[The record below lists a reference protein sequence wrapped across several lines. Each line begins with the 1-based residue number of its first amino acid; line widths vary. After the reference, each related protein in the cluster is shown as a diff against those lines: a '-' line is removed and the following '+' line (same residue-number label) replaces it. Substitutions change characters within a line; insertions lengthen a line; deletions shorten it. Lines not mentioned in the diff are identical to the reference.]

1 MNETIF
7 NKKASFDFNLSE
19 KLEAGIVLTGSEVK
33 SVRSGSV
40 SLSDSFVKFVGNEAL
55 LVNVYIAPYK
65 YAVDPSY
72 DPKRSRKLLLNRDEI
87 EFLAG
92 KVGSGKLTNSDLRS
106 PKGLTIVPV
115 KMYNTHNL
123 VKVEIAIASKKKK
136 FDKRESL
143 KKKAQD
149 RETEGY
155 LRTEKKNSQRD

>member
-1 MNETIF
+1 MNETIL

-19 KLEAGIVLTGSEVK
+19 KIEAGIVLTGSEVK
-33 SVRSGSV
+33 SVRTGSA
-40 SLSDSFVKFVGNEAL
+40 SLADSFVKLSGNEAF

-72 DPKRSRKLLLNRDEI
+72 DPKRSRKLLLNKNEI

-92 KVGSGKLTNSDLRS
+92 KLAVGN
-106 PKGLTIVPV
+106 LTIVPV

-123 VKVEIAIASKKKK
+123 VKVEIALASKKKNY
-136 FDKRESL
+136 DKRDSL

-149 RETEGY
+149 RETESY
-155 LRTEKKNSQRD
+155 LRTEKKNNQK

>member
-87 EFLAG
+87 EFLTG

>member
-19 KLEAGIVLTGSEVK
+19 KIEAGIVLTGSEVK
-33 SVRSGSV
+33 SVRAGSV
-40 SLSDSFVKFVGNEAL
+40 SLSDTFVKIVGNEAF

-72 DPKRSRKLLLNRDEI
+72 DPKRSRKLLLTKDEI

-92 KVGSGKLTNSDLRS
+92 KVGSGKLTNSDLRNQQ
-106 PKGLTIVPV
+106 GLTIVPV
-115 KMYNTHNL
+115 KMYNSHNL
-123 VKVEIAIASKKKK
+123 VKVEIALASKKKN

-143 KKKAQD
+143 KRKAQD
-149 RETEGY
+149 REIEGY
-155 LRTEKKNSQRD
+155 LRNEKLKSQK